1 MKKDSLI
8 TVSLTDDE
16 HKLVCRLVNASIR
29 ALEEELGS
37 HILED
42 YSSGIGD
49 AHANIRVLEKLRI
62 SLNSGEHN

>member
-29 ALEEELGS
+29 ALEEELGN
-37 HILED
+37 HIRDD
-42 YSSGIGD
+42 YTSGIGD
-49 AHANIRVLEKLRI
+49 AHANIRVLEKLRT
-62 SLNSGEHN
+62 SLISGEHN